1 MGLTANPGAWTGLN
15 ENEEAMKQELFLTV
29 NPNVLVA
36 RRRRLKRRL
45 ERGVTLFEVLIVVAI
60 LAMIAGGVAFFA
72 LPQFNK
78 AKINTAEGAAR
89 VIRQAASQWQAT
101 NNETSCPTMSQLVQ
115 DKLLD
120 PGQNTADPWGQP
132 FSITCADEDVT
143 VISGGPD
150 KKKGT
155 KDDIVIPKGATGP
168 GE

>member
-1 MGLTANPGAWTGLN
+1 LN
-15 ENEEAMKQELFLTV
+15 EDEDAMKKDYRELISRWRS
-29 NPNVLVA
+29 A
-36 RRRRLKRRL
+36 RRSRGA

-78 AKINTAEGAAR
+78 AKISTAEGAAR
-89 VIRQAASQWQAT
+89 VIRQAAQQWQAT
-101 NNETSCPTMSQLVQ
+101 NNETGCPTMSQLVQ

-120 PGQNTADPWGQP
+120 TGQNTADPWGQA
-132 FSITCADEDVT
+132 FVLTCSDEDVT

-155 KDDIVIPKGATGP
+155 KDDVIIPKGATTP
-168 GE
+168 AE

>member
-1 MGLTANPGAWTGLN
+1 
-15 ENEEAMKQELFLTV
+15 MKQELSV
-29 NPNVLVA
+29 SVINHVLVA

-78 AKINTAEGAAR
+78 AKVNTAEGAAR

-132 FSITCADEDVT
+132 FSITCGDEDVM
-143 VISGGPD
+143 VVSGGPD

>member
-29 NPNVLVA
+29 DINVLVA

-78 AKINTAEGAAR
+78 AKVNTAEGAAR

-132 FSITCADEDVT
+132 FSITCGDEDVT
-143 VISGGPD
+143 VVSGGPD

-155 KDDIVIPKGATGP
+155 KDDIVIPKGATAP

>member
-1 MGLTANPGAWTGLN
+1 
-15 ENEEAMKQELFLTV
+15 MKQR
-29 NPNVLVA
+29 VLSLVDRNMRA
-36 RRRRLKRRL
+36 RRPVHA

-78 AKINTAEGAAR
+78 ARIQTAEGAAR
-89 VIRQAASQWQAT
+89 VIRQAAQQWQAS

-120 PGQNTADPWGQP
+120 PGQNTADPWGQA
-132 FSITCADEDVT
+132 FTLTCNDEDVT

-150 KKKGT
+150 KKKGS
-155 KDDIVIPKGATGP
+155 KDDIVVPKGAAGP
-168 GE
+168 TE

>member
-1 MGLTANPGAWTGLN
+1 
-15 ENEEAMKQELFLTV
+15 MKQLFEKSV
-29 NPNVLVA
+29 VRNMRA
-36 RRRRLKRRL
+36 RRRRLQGA
-45 ERGVTLFEVLIVVAI
+45 RGVTLFEVLIVVAI

-89 VIRQAASQWQAT
+89 VIRQAAQQWQAT
-101 NNETSCPTMSQLVQ
+101 NNETGCPTMSQLVQ

-120 PGQNTADPWGQP
+120 PGQNTADPWGQA
-132 FSITCADEDVT
+132 FALTCSDEDVS

-155 KDDIVIPKGATGP
+155 KDDIVIPKGSSAP